1 MFCNFIEKKT
11 PIQMFPCEF
20 CEIFKN
26 IFFNR
31 TSPVAASVCTNK
43 YVCMYVCMYVCT
55 NKYINN
61 HEYRYIA
68 RFMKF
73 TLLIIFPL

>member
-43 YVCMYVCMYVCT
+43 Y
-55 NKYINN
+55 INN

-73 TLLIIFPL
+73 TLLIISPL